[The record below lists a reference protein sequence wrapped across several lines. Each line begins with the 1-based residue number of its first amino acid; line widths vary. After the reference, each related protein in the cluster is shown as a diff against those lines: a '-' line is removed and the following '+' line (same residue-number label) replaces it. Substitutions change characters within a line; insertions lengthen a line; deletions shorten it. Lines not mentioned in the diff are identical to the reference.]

1 MNHDDDK
8 VNSDDKHT
16 LHQTL
21 ITVRIMMMIRMLM
34 MMMMMMMMMRRR
46 RMMMMMVMMMTMM
59 MRMTVIYLVAGLAT
73 LRMLHTCC

>member
-21 ITVRIMMMIRMLM
+21 ITVRIMMMIRM
-34 MMMMMMMMMRRR
+34 
-46 RMMMMMVMMMTMM
+46 
-59 MRMTVIYLVAGLAT
+59 RMTVIYLVAGLAT